1 MNKMSKI
8 THKYNV
14 ILPTRGGSNM
24 RSCTKGI
31 FIFNL
36 FYINLDPPQN
46 NVSHHLLAPLI
57 SSSLFFFFFSNFTV
71 SFWKRERG
79 EWASRQH
86 YSLVWKKFCR
96 SFLPLPLGIFMAV
109 IIALL
114 NKYLN
119 HSLNLES
126 MYTLDSN

>member
-57 SSSLFFFFFSNFTV
+57 SSSLFFFFFFKFHGPLLKEGAGGVGLETTLFISMKKIFPIFFTIAFGHFYGCDYCPFKQISQ
-71 SFWKRERG
+71 SF
-79 EWASRQH
+79 S
-86 YSLVWKKFCR
+86 
-96 SFLPLPLGIFMAV
+96 
-109 IIALL
+109 
-114 NKYLN
+114 
-119 HSLNLES
+119 
-126 MYTLDSN
+126 